1 MVRLRISVLVLEV
14 EKEEVEEKPEERDEK
29 EEIFGNVS
37 VEVSTEE
44 KKEEPVSENDITSF
58 ILSRTVLLDSL
69 ILQMRFLL
77 TALFLYHP

>member
-1 MVRLRISVLVLEV
+1 MLVLEV
-14 EKEEVEEKPEERDEK
+14 EQKEVDEKPEERDEK

>member
-29 EEIFGNVS
+29 EEIFGNVI

-69 ILQMRFLL
+69 IL
-77 TALFLYHP
+77 

>member
-69 ILQMRFLL
+69 IL
-77 TALFLYHP
+77 

>member
-1 MVRLRISVLVLEV
+1 MVRLMISVLVLEV

-58 ILSRTVLLDSL
+58 ILSRTVLSHSL
-69 ILQMRFLL
+69 ILQTKFPL

>member
-1 MVRLRISVLVLEV
+1 MLVLEV
-14 EKEEVEEKPEERDEK
+14 EQAPVDEKPEERDEK

-58 ILSRTVLLDSL
+58 ILSRTVLSHSL
-69 ILQMRFLL
+69 ILQTKLPP
-77 TALFLYHP
+77 TALFLCHL

>member
-1 MVRLRISVLVLEV
+1 MLVLEV
-14 EKEEVEEKPEERDEK
+14 EQKEVDEKPEERDEK
-29 EEIFGNVS
+29 EEIFGNVI
-37 VEVSTEE
+37 VEASTEE
-44 KKEEPVSENDITSF
+44 KKEEPISENDITSF

>member
-1 MVRLRISVLVLEV
+1 MLALEV
-14 EKEEVEEKPEERDEK
+14 EKEEVEEEPEERDEK

-37 VEVSTEE
+37 VEASTEE